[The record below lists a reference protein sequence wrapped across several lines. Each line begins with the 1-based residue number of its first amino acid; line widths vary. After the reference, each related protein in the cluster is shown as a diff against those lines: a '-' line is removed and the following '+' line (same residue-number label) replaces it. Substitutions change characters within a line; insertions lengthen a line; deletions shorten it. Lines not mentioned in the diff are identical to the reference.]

1 MNVPMKA
8 QQRMTYAGRDLR
20 AGEEFAAESE
30 SHARILE
37 AGRKAKRRDPE
48 PSQYR
53 TRMMTAETL
62 PRRSLEAMDAVEL
75 RALAARK
82 GIKVHHR
89 AGAEKLRQV
98 IRAATA

>member
-8 QQRMTYAGRDLR
+8 TQRMTYSGRDMM
-20 AGEEFAAESE
+20 AGEEFSAESE

-37 AGRKAKRRDPE
+37 GGRKAVRRDPV
-48 PSQYR
+48 PSQYQ

-62 PRRSLEAMDAVEL
+62 PRRSLESMEVEEL
-75 RALAARK
+75 RALAASK

-89 AGAEKLRQV
+89 AGLEKLR
-98 IRAATA
+98 AALRQS